1 LRILAG
7 LCLLAA
13 VVGLAATP
21 RPNFS
26 GRWRIDERQSSR
38 GAPAE
43 LVQTV
48 DHRDPVLRIDSDW
61 NRNRPTSA
69 AYIAMLAPAF
79 QTMTDGSET
88 TNEMPPG
95 MSIATKSH
103 WDGEKL
109 VTEWRAIG
117 LATEMRGEW
126 TRRLNGTGN
135 MLVDA
140 VTETA
145 GRRVSSHFVFVKT

>member
-1 LRILAG
+1 MKAALWLTLALAG
-7 LCLLAA
+7 LAA
-13 VVGLAATP
+13 AP
-21 RPNFS
+21 KPNFS

-61 NRNRPTSA
+61 NRNRPANS
-69 AYIAMLAPAF
+69 AYIAMLAPTV

-109 VTEWRAIG
+109 VTEWRIDG
-117 LATEMRGEW
+117 LAKEMRGEW

-135 MLVDA
+135 MIVDA

-145 GRRVSSHFVFVKT
+145 GRRVSSRFVFVKT

>member
-1 LRILAG
+1 MKAA
-7 LCLLAA
+7 LCLALAA
-13 VVGLAATP
+13 AGLAAAP
-21 RPNFS
+21 KPNFS

-38 GAPAE
+38 GAPAD

-48 DHRDPVLRIDSDW
+48 DHRDPVLRIDSAWD
-61 NRNRPTSA
+61 RNRPTSA
-69 AYIAMLAPAF
+69 AYIAILVPTV

-88 TNEMPPG
+88 TSEMPPG

-109 VTEWRAIG
+109 VTEWRVSG
-117 LATEMRGEW
+117 LPTEMRGEW

-135 MLVDA
+135 MVVDA

-145 GRRVSSHFVFVKT
+145 GRRVSSRFVFVKT

>member
-1 LRILAG
+1 VRALAA

-13 VVGLAATP
+13 GLAAAP
-21 RPNFS
+21 KPNFS

-38 GAPAE
+38 GAPAD

-48 DHRDPVLRIDSDW
+48 DHRDPVMRIDSDW
-61 NRNRPTSA
+61 DRNRPTSV
-69 AYIAMLAPAF
+69 AYIAMLAPTV

-88 TNEMPPG
+88 ANDVPPG

-103 WDGEKL
+103 WDGDKL
-109 VTEWRAIG
+109 VTEWRVTG
-117 LATEMRGEW
+117 LAAEMRGEW

-135 MLVDA
+135 MVVDA

-145 GRRVSSHFVFVKT
+145 GRRVIARFLFVKT